1 VGHALD
7 DDVAG
12 FEQMMDRA
20 RDQVTAAVG
29 SEDAPWGAYCT
40 PVYLAMQEATGWMQ
54 LGRADEAV
62 TVFERQIGLV
72 PAGDRVDAGLF
83 RARLAHAYSLSDRA
97 DCAARSALAAFE
109 LAEVTGS
116 WRARQELGLV
126 RRVIGSR
133 PQGEMAARFVA
144 TFDARARSGR
154 LSGRLG

>member
-1 VGHALD
+1 
-7 DDVAG
+7 
-12 FEQMMDRA
+12 MMDRA

-29 SEDAPWGAYCT
+29 SGDAPWGVYCT

-72 PAGDRVDAGLF
+72 PAADRVDAGLF
-83 RARLAHAYSLSDRA
+83 RARLARAYSLVDRA

-126 RRVIGSR
+126 RRLVGSR
-133 PQGEMAARFVA
+133 PQSEMTARFVSI
-144 TFDARARSGR
+144 FDARTRSGR
-154 LSGRLG
+154 LSGRLE